1 MKIVII
7 EDEQV
12 TAKDL
17 ALTIKEIEP
26 EFEIVEI
33 LNSVEEAITYLN
45 SHDSIDLIFSD
56 IQLGDGLSFEIFEK
70 TNNKIPVIFCTAYDE
85 YALEAFKTFGIY
97 YFLKPFTK
105 ETVQIALSKYH
116 DLKERLQLP
125 EENNFSEIIKQ
136 LKINLNPSTT
146 PSIIIYEG
154 DKIIP
159 ISSSKIAYF
168 YIDNKSTYAQTFDN
182 KRHLISQ
189 NMEYL
194 ERSLSPLFFRANR
207 QYLLNRK
214 AVIDA
219 SQFFNRKIV
228 VNLNVHC
235 DEKIIVGKVKITP
248 FLDWLTHY

>member
-1 MKIVII
+1 MKIVLI
-7 EDEQV
+7 EDEHL

-33 LNSVEEAITYLN
+33 LNSVEEAIAYLN
-45 SHDSIDLIFSD
+45 TNKNIDLIFSD

-85 YALEAFKTFGIY
+85 YALKAFNTFGIY
-97 YFLKPFTK
+97 YFLKPFSK
-105 ETVQIALSKYH
+105 ETVKIALSKYH
-116 DLKERLQLP
+116 DLKEKLQLA
-125 EENNFSEIIKQ
+125 EENNFSDIIKQ

-154 DKIIP
+154 EKIIP
-159 ISSSKIAYF
+159 INSSRIAYF
-168 YIDNKSTYAQTFDN
+168 YIDHKSTYAQTFDN

-194 ERSLSPLFFRANR
+194 ERNLSPLFFRANR

-228 VNLNVHC
+228 VNLNVPC

>member
-1 MKIVII
+1 MKIVLI
-7 EDEQV
+7 EDEHL

-17 ALTIKEIEP
+17 AMTIKEIEP
-26 EFEIVEI
+26 DFEIVEI
-33 LNSVEEAITYLN
+33 LTSVEEAIAYLSVN
-45 SHDSIDLIFSD
+45 NTIDLIFSD

-85 YALEAFKTFGIY
+85 YALKAFNTFGIY

-105 ETVQIALSKYH
+105 ETVTIALSKYH
-116 DLKERLQLP
+116 DLKEKLQLA
-125 EENNFSEIIKQ
+125 EENNFTEIIKQ
-136 LKINLNPSTT
+136 LKTNLNPNIS

-159 ISSSKIAYF
+159 INSSNIAFF
-168 YIDNKSTYAQTFDN
+168 YIDHKSTYAQTFDN

-194 ERSLSPLFFRANR
+194 ERSLGPLFFRANR

-228 VNLNVHC
+228 VNLNVIC
-235 DEKIIVGKVKITP
+235 DEKVIVGKLKVSS
-248 FLDWLTHY
+248 FLEWLTNF

>member
-1 MKIVII
+1 MKIVLI
-7 EDEQV
+7 EDEHL

-17 ALTIKEIEP
+17 AMTIKEIEP
-26 EFEIVEI
+26 DFEIVEI
-33 LNSVEEAITYLN
+33 LTSVEEAIAYLSVN
-45 SHDSIDLIFSD
+45 NTIDLIFSD

-85 YALEAFKTFGIY
+85 YALKAFNTFGIY

-105 ETVQIALSKYH
+105 ETVTIALSKYH
-116 DLKERLQLP
+116 DLKEKLQLA
-125 EENNFSEIIKQ
+125 EENNFTEIIKQ
-136 LKINLNPSTT
+136 LKTNLNPNIS

-159 ISSSKIAYF
+159 INSSNIAFF
-168 YIDNKSTYAQTFDN
+168 YIDHKSTYAQTFDN

-194 ERSLSPLFFRANR
+194 ERSLGPLFFRANR

-228 VNLNVHC
+228 VNLNVIC
-235 DEKIIVGKVKITP
+235 DEKVIVGKLKVAS
-248 FLDWLTHY
+248 FLEWLTNF